1 MPQNLQSIYVLDFYL
16 AKIFHAWIGFLLIS
30 KHIYLKK
37 SVKAFKIY
45 TFTVLSNFER
55 FNTL

>member
-30 KHIYLKK
+30 KYIKK
-37 SVKAFKIY
+37 NSVKAFKIY